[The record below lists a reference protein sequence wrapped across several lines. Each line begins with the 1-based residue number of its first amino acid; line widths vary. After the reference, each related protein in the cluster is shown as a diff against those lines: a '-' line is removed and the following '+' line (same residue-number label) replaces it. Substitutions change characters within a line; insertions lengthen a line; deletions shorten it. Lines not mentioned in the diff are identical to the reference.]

1 MSSIVR
7 EIYMEREIKIKVDA
21 LCFSYKGHQVF
32 ENATAQFKENTL
44 TAIVGPSG
52 IGKSTFLTTLN
63 RLWENIPE
71 TSMRGTV
78 EIQFDGGFHNVY
90 NGSFSLPRLRRLVGM
105 VFQTPNPLPMSIY
118 KNIAFPLKLAGEK
131 DKKLVAD
138 KVEKALKRAYLWLE
152 VKDRLGEN
160 ANALSGG
167 QQQRLCIARSLVL
180 EPEILLLDEPT
191 SSLDAKSA
199 AIIEELLLSLKSNCT
214 LIVVSHYLEQVSR
227 IADRVIEL
235 SDKKFLERPSAEVG
249 HQQRETPSVGLAH
262 APRLFVRGR

>member
-1 MSSIVR
+1 MPSTER
-7 EIYMEREIKIKVDA
+7 EKLMHREIKIKVA
-21 LCFSYKGHQVF
+21 QLCFSYQGHKVLK
-32 ENATAQFKENTL
+32 NITAQFEENSL

-71 TSMRGTV
+71 TMMRGTV
-78 EIQFDGGFHNVY
+78 EMRFNGSFHNVY

-118 KNIAFPLKLAGEK
+118 KNIAFPLKLAGVK
-131 DKKLVAD
+131 DKKLVAN
-138 KVEKALKRAYLWLE
+138 KVERALKRAYLWQE
-152 VKDRLGEN
+152 VKDRLNDN

-167 QQQRLCIARSLVL
+167 QQQRLCIARALVL

-191 SSLDAKSA
+191 SSLDSKAA

-214 LIVVSHYLEQVSR
+214 LIVVSHYLDQVSR
-227 IADRVIEL
+227 IADRVVEL
-235 SDKKFLERPSAEVG
+235 SDKKFLERPLGEAI
-249 HQQRETPSVGLAH
+249 HP
-262 APRLFVRGR
+262 